1 MIDFSLWLVLFTKG
15 ASVDKKRAGLPSPN
29 PFFSYKFF
37 YKKYKIFC
45 IYQKILYIR
54 LMFNKTNN
62 KMKNYLNKLI
72 DEKGL
77 DKEIIIEVEG
87 DSGTNFI
94 PLGVV
99 VEHII
104 KMPNF
109 IKRKIKLTLIK
120 VDFLN
125 GDVMD
130 YFTYLAKGIAK

>member
-1 MIDFSLWLVLFTKG
+1 MLI
-15 ASVDKKRAGLPSPN
+15 
-29 PFFSYKFF
+29 
-37 YKKYKIFC
+37 
-45 IYQKILYIR
+45 
-54 LMFNKTNN
+54 KTNN

-87 DSGTNFI
+87 ESGTNFI
-94 PLGVV
+94 PLGEVC
-99 VEHII
+99 EHIS

-130 YFTYLAKGIAK
+130 YFTFLAKGIAK